1 MIRKMKEAPA
11 ILGSEQNGDVRI
23 KGIAVSR
30 GISYGKIVPLFGRK
44 RQYYRSDISPEQI
57 DGELR
62 RVRVAFRYARK
73 QLNRIAY
80 SSPQIPIP
88 EIFDAQIAMLADSS
102 LQEKIETY
110 IKDNLVNAE
119 WALRKVTYEYIRRF
133 KSVADQHIREKYIDL
148 QDVAERVL
156 LALGGGEQKLTLDA
170 GSVIAAKDLRPSTLI
185 ELLPTPPA
193 GLLSESGGWTSHT
206 FILARELGIPAIT
219 GLKNIEDLIISEKN
233 VIIDGYTGTLII
245 DPSESTR
252 AAYIKDTAAPEPS
265 NNSPLP
271 TTAKEVFT
279 TDGRKIRIL
288 ANIDIPKTYTKA
300 KNAGAVGIGLYRSE
314 YLFNMYNGFPDEGR
328 QYRSYGEIG
337 DLAGEDGVNIRLF
350 DIDQSELQMGELGR
364 ESNPAL
370 GLRGIRL
377 SLSNKKVFSEQVRAV
392 LRAAYKR
399 NIHLVLP
406 MVTSIDEVR
415 EARSLIANEKE
426 NLKRESVN
434 FGEPLIGVM
443 IETPAA
449 VAIAEHLLEECD
461 FLTLGTNDLVQYLLA
476 VDRNNDAVAA
486 WFQTLHPAVLG
497 AVKHVIDAA
506 NTAQKPLTI
515 CGEMA
520 GSPYYLPLLI
530 GMGANT
536 LSMNANSVGDVVRLV
551 AGVSYS
557 DTRTL
562 AADVLKSRTAAE
574 AERIIDDF
582 IRSNIAHLYP
592 EKFLS
597 SISNRE

>member
-1 MIRKMKEAPA
+1 MKEAPV
-11 ILGSEQNGDVRI
+11 ISGSAQNGEMRI
-23 KGIAVSR
+23 KGVAVSR
-30 GISYGKIVPLFGRK
+30 GVSYGKIVPLFGRN
-44 RQYYRSDISPEQI
+44 RQYYRSSISPEQV

-62 RVRVAFRYARK
+62 RVRVAFRFARK
-73 QLNRIAY
+73 QLSRIAY
-80 SSPQIPIP
+80 GSPQTPMP

-102 LQEKIETY
+102 LQEKIEAY
-110 IKDNLVNAE
+110 IKENLVNAE
-119 WALRKVTYEYIRRF
+119 WALRKVTYEYIQQF
-133 KSVADQHIREKYIDL
+133 KSVADRHIREKYIDL

-156 LALGGGEQKLTLDA
+156 LALGGGDQKLTLDP

-233 VIIDGYTGTLII
+233 VIIDGYTGTLIV
-245 DPSESTR
+245 DPSEATRSEYKREST
-252 AAYIKDTAAPEPS
+252 PEPS
-265 NNSPLP
+265 NGSAASVNKDLY
-271 TTAKEVFT
+271 T

-314 YLFNMYNGFPDEGR
+314 YLFNMYNGFPDEER
-328 QYRSYGEIG
+328 QFRAYCEIG

-350 DIDQSELQMGELGR
+350 DIDQNELQMGELGR
-364 ESNPAL
+364 EANPAL

-377 SLSNKKVFSEQVRAV
+377 SLSNRKIFGEQARAI

-399 NIHLVLP
+399 KIDVVLP
-406 MVTSIDEVR
+406 MVTSVDEVR
-415 EARSLIANEKE
+415 EAKTLIAEETEKLRDASA
-426 NLKRESVN
+426 NVGDPR
-434 FGEPLIGVM
+434 IGVM
-443 IETPAA
+443 METPAA

-476 VDRNNDAVAA
+476 VDRNNDAVSG
-486 WFQTLHPAVLG
+486 WFQTLHPAVLK

-506 NTAQKPLTI
+506 AAAEKPLTI

-530 GMGANT
+530 GLGGNT
-536 LSMNANSVGDVVRLV
+536 LSMNANSIGDVVRLV
-551 AGVSYS
+551 GGIAYS
-557 DTRTL
+557 DARGL
-562 AADVLKSRTAAE
+562 AEDVLKCRTAAE
-574 AERIIDDF
+574 AERVIDTF
-582 IRSNIAHLYP
+582 IRGSIAHLYS
-592 EKFLS
+592 EKFMD
-597 SISNRE
+597 SIARRQQLP